1 MTEKENYLPNL
12 SSEERAHALELAIQ
26 ARRRYA
32 ALKARVKSGELT
44 FTDAMDEEDAKRI
57 LVTSLL
63 QSVPGIGA
71 SKAVVIMRLYR
82 KAGVSADSASGNVKR
97 WLLWK
102 EMDGSCSGLQF
113 KLRMASTNQ
122 QQRRKR
128 APFMVSVRLSRRDW
142 KESLSSLQR
151 N

>member
-1 MTEKENYLPNL
+1 MAINRVTIMGNL
-12 SSEERAHALELAIQ
+12 TRDAELRKKGDATSVLTFGLAINE
-26 ARRRYA
+26 
-32 ALKARVKSGELT
+32 KKKDSETGEYV
-44 FTDAMDEEDAKRI
+44 DAP
-57 LVTSLL
+57 V
-63 QSVPGIGA
+63 
-71 SKAVVIMRLYR
+71 
-82 KAGVSADSASGNVKR
+82 
-97 WLLWK
+97 LLWK

>member
-1 MTEKENYLPNL
+1 MTEKENHLPNL
-12 SSEERAHALELAIQ
+12 T
-26 ARRRYA
+26 
-32 ALKARVKSGELT
+32 G
-44 FTDAMDEEDAKRI
+44 
-57 LVTSLL
+57 
-63 QSVPGIGA
+63 
-71 SKAVVIMRLYR
+71 YR
-82 KAGVSADSASGNVKR
+82 KAGVSADSAFGNVKR

-113 KLRMASTNQ
+113 KLRMARTKQ

>member
-1 MTEKENYLPNL
+1 MTEKENHLPNL

-82 KAGVSADSASGNVKR
+82 IPKGNVKR

>member
-1 MTEKENYLPNL
+1 MTEKENHLPNL
-12 SSEERAHALELAIQ
+12 SSEERAHALELAMQ

-71 SKAVVIMRLYR
+71 SK